1 MLMFYTTALLKPQ
14 FLIGSWS
21 LATLNIKKKTLLR
34 FKPTLFIG
42 RRIFFWSHRDDDS
55 DLRIKIITIFLCESK
70 CGSNTHIWVRRSLWY
85 VAYSLKEAE
94 LNTIFTVSINEN
106 AKINT
111 ESCPERRAVIFARCV
126 TANALKAWEHFRWEM
141 DVDSLSSSV
150 TANTSH
156 LSTPLPTLTPKRSKR
171 GVAAWTNIKYS
182 LWTPSFSSMFSPNS
196 LGFRTLRHHSI
207 RHSIRRSKI
216 QTSLTSVISDTIFVR
231 AGLRFNPSVLDWL
244 MKSRHLDVS
253 VDL

>member
-141 DVDSLSSSV
+141 DVDSV
-150 TANTSH
+150 IIGHGEHVPPFDTFANTNAQ
-156 LSTPLPTLTPKRSKR
+156 KVQE
-171 GVAAWTNIKYS
+171 GCCGMNEY
-182 LWTPSFSSMFSPNS
+182 
-196 LGFRTLRHHSI
+196 
-207 RHSIRRSKI
+207 KI
-216 QTSLTSVISDTIFVR
+216 QPLNTFVFQHVFTKLI
-231 AGLRFNPSVLDWL
+231 GL
-244 MKSRHLDVS
+244 
-253 VDL
+253 